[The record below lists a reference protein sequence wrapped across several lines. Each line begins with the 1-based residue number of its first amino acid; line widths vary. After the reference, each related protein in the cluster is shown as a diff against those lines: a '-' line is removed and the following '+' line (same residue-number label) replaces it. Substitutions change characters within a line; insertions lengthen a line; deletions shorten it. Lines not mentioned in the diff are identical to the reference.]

1 MARDLEPSRPLRG
14 SALATREALI
24 DVAARVFNEVGYDGT
39 DSNQIARAAGYSP
52 GTFYRHF
59 EDKRAIFIAAYF
71 RHLKTDWDGLEKRL
85 DALPD
90 EALELA
96 SGLVDGALAH
106 HRQWRTFRA
115 SLRGLLGTD
124 PEVRKG
130 LRAARKQQLELVAR
144 LRQRLGARRK
154 SPDEDLLFLLTLE
167 RACDALAEGELEDAG
182 ASKRRFLELLLER
195 AQDYLG

>member
-1 MARDLEPSRPLRG
+1 M
-14 SALATREALI
+14 ATREALV
-24 DVAARVFNEVGYDGT
+24 DVAARVFNDVGYDGT
-39 DSNQIARAAGYSP
+39 DSNALARAAGYSP

-59 EDKRAIFIAAYF
+59 ADKREIFLAAYF
-71 RHLKTDWDGLEKRL
+71 RHLKADWDALEKKL

-96 SGLVDGALAH
+96 GALVDGALAH

-124 PEVRKG
+124 AEVRKG
-130 LRAARKQQLELVAR
+130 LRTARKQQLELVAR

-167 RACDALAEGELEDAG
+167 RACDALADSELDDAG
-182 ASKRRFLELLLER
+182 ASKRRYLELLLER
-195 AQDYLG
+195 AQEYLG